1 MLRSILIGL
10 VAGQRAMTPLA
21 VLAGAARRG
30 ALPYDNAEARMMRLP
45 LIAAGGVSAA
55 AAEMAGDKMT
65 SAPDRTVMLGL
76 LARTI
81 TGGFA
86 GATLAPPKRQVA
98 GAALGAGAAIAASY
112 AGLAMRR
119 WAMRRWGQTATG
131 VVEDLIVF
139 AAANAIVSATPARA

>member
-21 VLAGAARRG
+21 ALAGAARRG
-30 ALPYDNAEARMMRLP
+30 ALPYDNGEARMMRLP
-45 LIAAGGVSAA
+45 LIAAGGVAAA

-86 GATLAPPKRQVA
+86 GAALAPPKRQVA

-119 WAMRRWGQTATG
+119 SAMRRWGQTATG
-131 VVEDLIVF
+131 VAEDIIVF